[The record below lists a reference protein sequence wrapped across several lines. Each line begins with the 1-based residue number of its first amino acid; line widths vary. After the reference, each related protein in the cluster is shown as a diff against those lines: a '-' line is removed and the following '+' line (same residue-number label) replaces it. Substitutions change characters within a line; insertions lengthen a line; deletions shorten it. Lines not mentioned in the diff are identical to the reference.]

1 MEMES
6 SLTPSFNVC
15 VCVCVKVSH
24 IDVITAEQAKDFVED
39 DTTHG

>member
-1 MEMES
+1 MMHR
-6 SLTPSFNVC
+6 FVIDCMC
-15 VCVCVKVSH
+15 VRLFQVSH